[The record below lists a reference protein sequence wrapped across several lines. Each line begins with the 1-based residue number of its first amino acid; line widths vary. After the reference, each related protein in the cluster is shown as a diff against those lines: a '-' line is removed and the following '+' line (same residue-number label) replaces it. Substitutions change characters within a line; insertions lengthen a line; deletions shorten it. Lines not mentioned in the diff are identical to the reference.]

1 MEDQHH
7 LGQWITVKRNKQ
19 DEDIK
24 IDSLIEKKKKK
35 KDYFWYTSKKKISHE
50 VHIGMNKNEWTL
62 LAQKSLWVSY
72 MNRELSWSKNFAKV

>member
-24 IDSLIEKKKKK
+24 IDSLIEKKKKRTTFDTPLRK
-35 KDYFWYTSKKKISHE
+35 
-50 VHIGMNKNEWTL
+50 
-62 LAQKSLWVSY
+62 KSLMKFILVWIKMS
-72 MNRELSWSKNFAKV
+72 EHC

>member
-1 MEDQHH
+1 MKDQHH

-24 IDSLIEKKKKK
+24 IDSLIEKKKK

>member
-24 IDSLIEKKKKK
+24 IDSLIEKKKIK
-35 KDYFWYTSKKKISHE
+35 
-50 VHIGMNKNEWTL
+50 GQ
-62 LAQKSLWVSY
+62 AQLKHT
-72 MNRELSWSKNFAKV
+72 AKPGI